1 MANHDEKNKYA
12 YLDQLSTEELRQL
25 LCADIDSPVNGDDE
39 AIFYILEVI
48 ESREQAHPSSPFP
61 DLGKSWKEFNELYN
75 TPEAADISLYPI
87 ENDAAPV
94 LNSICKK
101 SIHKRQIPKYQR
113 EYTWGQYQWKDLYD
127 DICENDNGYF
137 IGSIICIDN
146 SSDAFQTKELE
157 VVDGQQRLTTL
168 CLLLT
173 AIYNRLKI
181 HKDELDEDD
190 EDELPA
196 LRKSIICKGASNGL
210 ILCPQIQNHNQAD
223 FNVVMYENGLLKS
236 AKREKNWG
244 NRKIAKC
251 YKYFLQRLD
260 QDIEESGDAVKTLL
274 EIKSKVSKAVL
285 VKIEVGSHAE
295 AYTLFESLNNRG
307 TPLTA
312 IDLMKNLILARAERS
327 GMTCDDCFEDWQTLL
342 GYLTDDYSTQER
354 FFRQYYNAFKNRLNE
369 PFRTDGQR
377 KKDPLGYIA
386 TRSNLLSI
394 FEELI
399 SRDLS
404 GFMSDILVCGEI
416 YSRLI
421 LSTDDKTKYTNSL
434 TDLSRIQGAPSYLL
448 LMYLFKN
455 QATLEVADADILE
468 TIKLLTRF
476 FVRRNITDTP
486 NTRDLNK
493 IFMQIISDVEEGKLT
508 GTAIYQHIYDELV
521 RWSATDE
528 LFEEK
533 LKGDIYE
540 ENVGVARF
548 VLCAIAQKHM
558 TNETW
563 TDLWEQN
570 DYGGKKVFKWTIEH
584 IFPEGKNI
592 PDKWVDMIAAG
603 DRNLANEYLEQYVH
617 KIGNLT
623 VTGYNSTLSN
633 LSFVEKRDRLNAQ
646 KLYVGYKNGLEINK
660 ELAEKDAW
668 TVQDII
674 DRTDELVEMLLD
686 MYKL

>member
-1 MANHDEKNKYA
+1 MIKSVHDY
-12 YLDQLSTEELRQL
+12 Q
-25 LCADIDSPVNGDDE
+25 IDDVFKKDAG
-39 AIFYILEVI
+39 FCYI
-48 ESREQAHPSSPFP
+48 
-61 DLGKSWKEFNELYN
+61 
-75 TPEAADISLYPI
+75 
-87 ENDAAPV
+87 
-94 LNSICKK
+94 
-101 SIHKRQIPKYQR
+101 IPKYQR

-146 SSDAFQTKELE
+146 SSDAFQVKELE

-173 AIYNRLKI
+173 AIYNRLKEY
-181 HKDELDEDD
+181 KDELDEDD

-196 LRKSIICKGASNGL
+196 LRKSIICKGAANGL
-210 ILCPQIQNHNQAD
+210 ILCPQIQNNNQAD
-223 FNVVMYENGLLKS
+223 FNVVMLENGLIKS

-251 YKYFLQRLD
+251 YKYFLQRLN
-260 QDIEESGDAVKTLL
+260 QDIEASGDAARTLL

-312 IDLMKNLILARAERS
+312 IDLMKNLILARAERA
-327 GMTCDDCFEDWQTLL
+327 GLTCDDCFDEWQTLL

-354 FFRQYYNAFKNRLNE
+354 FFRQYYNAFKNTLNE

-377 KKDPLGYIA
+377 RKDPLGYIA

-399 SRDLS
+399 NRDLS
-404 GFMSDILVCGEI
+404 GFMSDILACGEI
-416 YSRLI
+416 YSRFI
-421 LSTDDKTKYTNSL
+421 LSADEKDKYTNDL
-434 TDLSRIQGAPSYLL
+434 VDLSRIQGAPSYLL

-455 QATLEVADADILE
+455 QEMLGMDDGDLRK
-468 TIKLLTRF
+468 TIQLLTRF

-493 IFMQIISDVEEGKLT
+493 IFMQIIGEIEDQQMEG
-508 GTAIYQHIYDELV
+508 GAIYQHIYDELV
-521 RWSATDE
+521 RWSAPDE

-540 ENVGVARF
+540 ENVGAARF
-548 VLCAIAQKHM
+548 VLCAIAQKAM
-558 TNETW
+558 TTETW

-592 PDKWVDMIAAG
+592 PQKWVDMIAGG
-603 DRNLANEYLEQYVH
+603 DRSLADEYLEQYVH

-633 LSFVEKRDRLNAQ
+633 LSFIDKRDRLNSQ
-646 KLYVGYKNGLEINK
+646 KLYVGYRNGLEINK
-660 ELAEKDAW
+660 KLAEMDSW
-668 TVQDII
+668 TIQDII
-674 DRTDELVEMLLD
+674 NRTDELVSQLLEMYSL
-686 MYKL
+686 

>member
-1 MANHDEKNKYA
+1 MVCSKV
-12 YLDQLSTEELRQL
+12 R
-25 LCADIDSPVNGDDE
+25 
-39 AIFYILEVI
+39 
-48 ESREQAHPSSPFP
+48 
-61 DLGKSWKEFNELYN
+61 
-75 TPEAADISLYPI
+75 
-87 ENDAAPV
+87 
-94 LNSICKK
+94 
-101 SIHKRQIPKYQR
+101 
-113 EYTWGQYQWKDLYD
+113 
-127 DICENDNGYF
+127 
-137 IGSIICIDN
+137 
-146 SSDAFQTKELE
+146 
-157 VVDGQQRLTTL
+157 
-168 CLLLT
+168 
-173 AIYNRLKI
+173 
-181 HKDELDEDD
+181 
-190 EDELPA
+190 
-196 LRKSIICKGASNGL
+196 
-210 ILCPQIQNHNQAD
+210 
-223 FNVVMYENGLLKS
+223 S
-236 AKREKNWG
+236 AEKNWG

-528 LFEEK
+528 LFEKK
-533 LKGDIYE
+533 LKGDFTKRCMRCKIRSLRY
-540 ENVGVARF
+540 
-548 VLCAIAQKHM
+548 CS
-558 TNETW
+558 ETH
-563 TDLWEQN
+563 DQ
-570 DYGGKKVFKWTIEH
+570 
-584 IFPEGKNI
+584 
-592 PDKWVDMIAAG
+592 
-603 DRNLANEYLEQYVH
+603 RNL
-617 KIGNLT
+617 
-623 VTGYNSTLSN
+623 
-633 LSFVEKRDRLNAQ
+633 D
-646 KLYVGYKNGLEINK
+646 
-660 ELAEKDAW
+660 
-668 TVQDII
+668 
-674 DRTDELVEMLLD
+674 
-686 MYKL
+686 

>member
-1 MANHDEKNKYA
+1 MIKSVHDY
-12 YLDQLSTEELRQL
+12 Q
-25 LCADIDSPVNGDDE
+25 IDDV
-39 AIFYILEVI
+39 F
-48 ESREQAHPSSPFP
+48 
-61 DLGKSWKEFNELYN
+61 KK
-75 TPEAADISLYPI
+75 
-87 ENDAAPV
+87 DAGF
-94 LNSICKK
+94 CYM
-101 SIHKRQIPKYQR
+101 IPKYQR

-354 FFRQYYNAFKNRLNE
+354 FFRQYYNAFKN
-369 PFRTDGQR
+369 
-377 KKDPLGYIA
+377 
-386 TRSNLLSI
+386 
-394 FEELI
+394 
-399 SRDLS
+399 
-404 GFMSDILVCGEI
+404 
-416 YSRLI
+416 
-421 LSTDDKTKYTNSL
+421 
-434 TDLSRIQGAPSYLL
+434 
-448 LMYLFKN
+448 

-540 ENVGVARF
+540 ENAGVARF

>member
-1 MANHDEKNKYA
+1 MIKSVHDY
-12 YLDQLSTEELRQL
+12 Q
-25 LCADIDSPVNGDDE
+25 IDDV
-39 AIFYILEVI
+39 F
-48 ESREQAHPSSPFP
+48 
-61 DLGKSWKEFNELYN
+61 KK
-75 TPEAADISLYPI
+75 
-87 ENDAAPV
+87 DAGF
-94 LNSICKK
+94 CYM
-101 SIHKRQIPKYQR
+101 IPKYQR

-127 DICENDNGYF
+127 DICENDFGYF

-146 SSDAFQTKELE
+146 SSDAFQIKELE

-173 AIYNRLKI
+173 AIYNRLKE

-196 LRKSIICKGASNGL
+196 LRKSIICKGSSNGL
-210 ILCPQIQNHNQAD
+210 ILCPQIQNNNQAD
-223 FNVVMYENGLLKS
+223 FNVVMHENGLLKS
-236 AKREKNWG
+236 AKKEKNWG

-260 QDIEESGDAVKTLL
+260 QDIEEAGDAVTTLL
-274 EIKSKVSKAVL
+274 EIKRKVSKAVL
-285 VKIEVGSHAE
+285 VKIEVGNHAE

-327 GMTCDDCFEDWQTLL
+327 GLTCDDCFEDWQTLL

-369 PFRTDGQR
+369 PFRTDERR

-399 SRDLS
+399 NRDLP
-404 GFMSDILVCGEI
+404 GFMADVLACGEI
-416 YSRLI
+416 YSELI
-421 LSTDDKTKYTNSL
+421 LSSDDKTKFTNSL
-434 TDLSRIQGAPSYLL
+434 IELSRIQGAPSYLL

-455 QATLEVADADILE
+455 QAELKLQDSILQD

-476 FVRRNITDTP
+476 FVRRNITDSP

-493 IFMQIISDVEEGKLT
+493 IFMQIISDIEEKGLV
-508 GTAIYQHIYDELV
+508 GTMIYQHIYAELV
-521 RWSATDE
+521 RWSASDE
-528 LFEEK
+528 VFEEK

-548 VLCAIAQKHM
+548 VLCAIAQKAM
-558 TNETW
+558 TTETW

-584 IFPEGKNI
+584 IFPEGRNI
-592 PDKWVDMIAAG
+592 PDAWVEMIADG
-603 DRNLANEYLEQYVH
+603 DRNLANEYLEQYIH

-623 VTGYNSTLSN
+623 ITGYNSTLSN

-660 ELAEKDAW
+660 ELAKKDSW

-674 DRTDELVEMLLD
+674 DRTNKLVAQLLV

>member
-1 MANHDEKNKYA
+1 MIKSVHDY
-12 YLDQLSTEELRQL
+12 Q
-25 LCADIDSPVNGDDE
+25 IDDV
-39 AIFYILEVI
+39 F
-48 ESREQAHPSSPFP
+48 
-61 DLGKSWKEFNELYN
+61 KK
-75 TPEAADISLYPI
+75 
-87 ENDAAPV
+87 DAGFCY
-94 LNSICKK
+94 S
-101 SIHKRQIPKYQR
+101 IPKYQR

-127 DICENDNGYF
+127 DICENDYGYF

-146 SSDAFQTKELE
+146 SSDAFQIKELE

-173 AIYNRLKI
+173 AIYNRLKQ

-190 EDELPA
+190 EDELPT

-210 ILCPQIQNHNQAD
+210 ILCPQIQNNNQAD
-223 FNVVMYENGLLKS
+223 FNVVMFENGLLKN
-236 AKREKNWG
+236 AKKEKNWG

-251 YKYFLQRLD
+251 YKYFLHRLD
-260 QDIEESGDAVKTLL
+260 QDIEEFGNAVTTLL
-274 EIKSKVSKAVL
+274 EIKRKVSKAVL

-327 GMTCDDCFEDWQTLL
+327 GLTCDDCFDDWQTLL

-354 FFRQYYNAFKNRLNE
+354 FFRQYYNAFKNELNE

-399 SRDLS
+399 NRDLP
-404 GFMSDILVCGEI
+404 GFMSDILACGEI
-416 YSRLI
+416 YSQLI
-421 LSTDDKTKYTNSL
+421 LSNDDKTKYTNSL
-434 TDLSRIQGAPSYLL
+434 TELSRIQGAPSYLL
-448 LMYLFKN
+448 LMYLFKKQTELQIQDN
-455 QATLEVADADILE
+455 DLQD
-468 TIKLLTRF
+468 TINLLTRF
-476 FVRRNITDTP
+476 FVRRNTTDTP

-493 IFMQIISDVEEGKLT
+493 IFMQIISDVEEKGIT
-508 GTAIYQHIYDELV
+508 GNVIYQHIYEELV
-521 RWSATDE
+521 RWSASDDV
-528 LFEEK
+528 FEEK
-533 LKGDIYE
+533 LKGDLYE

-548 VLCAIAQKHM
+548 VLCAIAQKAM
-558 TNETW
+558 TTETW

-592 PDKWVDMIAAG
+592 PSKWVDMIAGG

-623 VTGYNSTLSN
+623 ITGYNSTLSN
-633 LSFVEKRDRLNAQ
+633 LSFIEKRDRLNAQ
-646 KLYVGYKNGLEINK
+646 KLKVGYRNGLEINK
-660 ELAEKDAW
+660 ELAEKDSW

-674 DRTDELVEMLLD
+674 ERTDKLVSQLLEMYSL
-686 MYKL
+686 

>member
-1 MANHDEKNKYA
+1 MIKSVNNY
-12 YLDQLSTEELRQL
+12 Q
-25 LCADIDSPVNGDDE
+25 IDDVFKKDAG
-39 AIFYILEVI
+39 FCYI
-48 ESREQAHPSSPFP
+48 
-61 DLGKSWKEFNELYN
+61 
-75 TPEAADISLYPI
+75 
-87 ENDAAPV
+87 
-94 LNSICKK
+94 
-101 SIHKRQIPKYQR
+101 IPKYQR

-146 SSDAFQTKELE
+146 SSDAFQIKELE
-157 VVDGQQRLTTL
+157 VVDGQQRLTTI

-173 AIYNRLKI
+173 AIYNRLKQ
-181 HKDELDEDD
+181 HKDELEEDD

-196 LRKSIICKGASNGL
+196 LRKSLICKDSSNGL
-210 ILCPQIQNHNQAD
+210 ILCPQIQNHNQSD
-223 FNVVMYENGLLKS
+223 FNAVMFDNGLLKN

-251 YKYFLQRLD
+251 YKYFLHRLD
-260 QDIEESGDAVKTLL
+260 QDVEESADAVKTLL
-274 EIKSKVSKAVL
+274 EIKRKVSKAVL
-285 VKIEVGSHAE
+285 VKIEVGSHTE

-307 TPLTA
+307 TPLTS
-312 IDLMKNLILARAERS
+312 IDLMKNIILARAERL
-327 GMTCDDCFEDWQTLL
+327 GLTCDDCFEDWQTLL

-354 FFRQYYNAFKNRLNE
+354 FFRQYYNAFKDRLNE
-369 PFRTDGQR
+369 PFRTEGQR

-399 SRDLS
+399 NRDLS
-404 GFMSDILVCGEI
+404 SFMSDVLECGEI
-416 YSRLI
+416 YSHLI
-421 LSTDDKTKYTNSL
+421 LSTDEKTKYTNYL
-434 TDLSRIQGAPSYLL
+434 TELSRIQGTPSYLL

-455 QATLEVADADILE
+455 QKQLQIDDADLIE
-468 TIKLLTRF
+468 TIKLLTCF

-486 NTRDLNK
+486 STRDLNK
-493 IFMQIISDVEEGKLT
+493 IFMQIIADIMDKKISGKT
-508 GTAIYQHIYDELV
+508 IYKHIYEELV
-521 RWSATDE
+521 RRSASDE

-548 VLCAIAQKHM
+548 VLCAIAQKYM

-570 DYGGKKVFKWTIEH
+570 DYRGKKVFKWTIEH

-592 PDKWVDMIAAG
+592 PDKWVDMIANG
-603 DRNLANEYLEQYVH
+603 DRNLASEYQSQYVH

-623 VTGYNSTLSN
+623 ITAYNGTLSN
-633 LSFVEKRDRLNAQ
+633 LSFIEKRDRLNAQ

-660 ELAEKDAW
+660 EIAEKDRW
-668 TVQDII
+668 TVEDISE
-674 DRTDELVEMLLD
+674 RTDRLVTLLLA

>member
-1 MANHDEKNKYA
+1 MIKSVHDY
-12 YLDQLSTEELRQL
+12 Q
-25 LCADIDSPVNGDDE
+25 IDDV
-39 AIFYILEVI
+39 F
-48 ESREQAHPSSPFP
+48 
-61 DLGKSWKEFNELYN
+61 KK
-75 TPEAADISLYPI
+75 
-87 ENDAAPV
+87 DAGFCY
-94 LNSICKK
+94 S
-101 SIHKRQIPKYQR
+101 IPKYQR
-113 EYTWGQYQWKDLYD
+113 EYTWGQYQWKDFYD
-127 DICENDNGYF
+127 DICENDFGYF

-146 SSDAFQTKELE
+146 STDAFQIKELE

-173 AIYNRLKI
+173 AIYNRLKQ
-181 HKDELDEDD
+181 HRDELDEDD
-190 EDELPA
+190 EDELPT

-210 ILCPQIQNHNQAD
+210 NLCPLIQNNNQAD
-223 FNVVMYENGLLKS
+223 FNVVMFENGLLKN
-236 AKREKNWG
+236 AKKEKNWG

-251 YKYFLQRLD
+251 YKYFLHRLD
-260 QDIEESGDAVKTLL
+260 QDIEESGDAVTTLL
-274 EIKSKVSKAVL
+274 EVKRKVSKAVL

-327 GMTCDDCFEDWQTLL
+327 GMTCDDCFDDWQILL

-354 FFRQYYNAFKNRLNE
+354 FFRQYYNAFKNKLNE

-399 SRDLS
+399 NRDLS
-404 GFMSDILVCGEI
+404 GFMSDILACGKI
-416 YSRLI
+416 YSQFI
-421 LSTDDKTKYTNSL
+421 LSNDDMTKYTNSL
-434 TDLSRIQGAPSYLL
+434 TELSRIQGAPSYLL
-448 LMYLFKN
+448 LMYLFKK
-455 QATLEVADADILE
+455 QTELQIQDGDLQD
-468 TIKLLTRF
+468 TINLLTRF

-493 IFMQIISDVEEGKLT
+493 IFMQIISDVERMNIT
-508 GTAIYQHIYDELV
+508 GNTIYQHIYEELV
-521 RWSATDE
+521 RWSVSDDV
-528 LFEEK
+528 FEEK

-548 VLCAIAQKHM
+548 VLCAIAQKAM
-558 TNETW
+558 TTETW
-563 TDLWEQN
+563 TNLWEQN

-592 PDKWVDMIAAG
+592 PEKWVDMIAGG
-603 DRNLANEYLEQYVH
+603 DRKLANEYREQYVH

-623 VTGYNSTLSN
+623 VTGYNGTLSN

-646 KLYVGYKNGLEINK
+646 KLNVGYRNGLEINK
-660 ELAEKDAW
+660 ELAEKDSW

-674 DRTDELVEMLLD
+674 ERTDRLVSQLLE

>member
-1 MANHDEKNKYA
+1 MIKSVHDY
-12 YLDQLSTEELRQL
+12 Q
-25 LCADIDSPVNGDDE
+25 IDDV
-39 AIFYILEVI
+39 F
-48 ESREQAHPSSPFP
+48 
-61 DLGKSWKEFNELYN
+61 KK
-75 TPEAADISLYPI
+75 
-87 ENDAAPV
+87 DAGFCY
-94 LNSICKK
+94 S
-101 SIHKRQIPKYQR
+101 IPKYQR
-113 EYTWGQYQWKDLYD
+113 EYTWGQYQWKDFYD
-127 DICENDNGYF
+127 DICENDFGYF

-146 SSDAFQTKELE
+146 STDAFQIKELE

-173 AIYNRLKI
+173 AIYNRLKQ

-190 EDELPA
+190 EDELPT

-210 ILCPQIQNHNQAD
+210 ILCPQIQNNNQAD
-223 FNVVMYENGLLKS
+223 FNVVMFENGLLKN
-236 AKREKNWG
+236 AKKEKNWG

-251 YKYFLQRLD
+251 YKYFLHRLD
-260 QDIEESGDAVKTLL
+260 QDIEESGDAVTTLL
-274 EIKSKVSKAVL
+274 EVKRKVSKAVL

-327 GMTCDDCFEDWQTLL
+327 GMTCDDCFDDWQILL

-354 FFRQYYNAFKNRLNE
+354 FFRQYYNAFKNKLNE

-399 SRDLS
+399 NRDLS
-404 GFMSDILVCGEI
+404 GFMSDILACGKI
-416 YSRLI
+416 YSQFI
-421 LSTDDKTKYTNSL
+421 LSNDDMTKYTNSL
-434 TDLSRIQGAPSYLL
+434 TELSRIQGAPSYLL
-448 LMYLFKN
+448 LMYLFKK
-455 QATLEVADADILE
+455 QTELQIQDGDLQD
-468 TIKLLTRF
+468 TINLLTRF

-493 IFMQIISDVEEGKLT
+493 IFMQIISDVERMNIT
-508 GTAIYQHIYDELV
+508 GNTIYQHIYEELV
-521 RWSATDE
+521 RWSVSDDV
-528 LFEEK
+528 FEEK

-548 VLCAIAQKHM
+548 VLCAIAQKAM
-558 TNETW
+558 TTETW
-563 TDLWEQN
+563 TNLWEQN

-592 PDKWVDMIAAG
+592 PEKWVDMIASG
-603 DRNLANEYLEQYVH
+603 DRKLANEYREQYVH

-623 VTGYNSTLSN
+623 VTGYNGTLSN

-646 KLYVGYKNGLEINK
+646 KLNVGYRNGLEINK
-660 ELAEKDAW
+660 ELAEKDSW

-674 DRTDELVEMLLD
+674 ERTDRLVSQLLE

>member
-1 MANHDEKNKYA
+1 MIKSVHDY
-12 YLDQLSTEELRQL
+12 Q
-25 LCADIDSPVNGDDE
+25 IDDV
-39 AIFYILEVI
+39 F
-48 ESREQAHPSSPFP
+48 
-61 DLGKSWKEFNELYN
+61 KK
-75 TPEAADISLYPI
+75 
-87 ENDAAPV
+87 DAGFCY
-94 LNSICKK
+94 S
-101 SIHKRQIPKYQR
+101 IPKYQR
-113 EYTWGQYQWKDLYD
+113 EYTWGQYQWKDFYD
-127 DICENDNGYF
+127 DICENDFGYF

-146 SSDAFQTKELE
+146 STDAFQIKELE

-173 AIYNRLKI
+173 AIYNRLKQ
-181 HKDELDEDD
+181 HRDELDEDD
-190 EDELPA
+190 EDELPT

-210 ILCPQIQNHNQAD
+210 ILCPQIQNNNQAD
-223 FNVVMYENGLLKS
+223 FNVVMFENGLLKN
-236 AKREKNWG
+236 AKKEKNWG

-251 YKYFLQRLD
+251 YKYFLHRLD
-260 QDIEESGDAVKTLL
+260 QDIEESGDAVTTLL
-274 EIKSKVSKAVL
+274 EVKRKVSKAVL

-327 GMTCDDCFEDWQTLL
+327 GMTCDDCFDDWQILL

-354 FFRQYYNAFKNRLNE
+354 FFRQYYNAFKNKLNE

-399 SRDLS
+399 NRDLS
-404 GFMSDILVCGEI
+404 GFMSDILACGKI
-416 YSRLI
+416 YSQFI
-421 LSTDDKTKYTNSL
+421 LSNDDMTKYTNSL
-434 TDLSRIQGAPSYLL
+434 TELSRIQGAPSYLL
-448 LMYLFKN
+448 LMYLFKK
-455 QATLEVADADILE
+455 QTELQIQDGDLQD
-468 TIKLLTRF
+468 TINLLTRF

-493 IFMQIISDVEEGKLT
+493 IFMQIISDVERMNIT
-508 GTAIYQHIYDELV
+508 GNTIYQHIYEELV
-521 RWSATDE
+521 RWSVSDDV
-528 LFEEK
+528 FEEK

-548 VLCAIAQKHM
+548 VLCAIAQKAM
-558 TNETW
+558 TTETW
-563 TDLWEQN
+563 TNLWEQN

-592 PDKWVDMIAAG
+592 PEKWVDMIAGG
-603 DRNLANEYLEQYVH
+603 DRKLANEYREQYVH

-623 VTGYNSTLSN
+623 VTGYNGTLSN

-646 KLYVGYKNGLEINK
+646 KLNVGYRNGLEINK
-660 ELAEKDAW
+660 ELAEKDSW

-674 DRTDELVEMLLD
+674 ERTDRLVSQLLE

>member
-1 MANHDEKNKYA
+1 MIKSVHDYQIDDVFKKDA
-12 YLDQLSTEELRQL
+12 GFCYL
-25 LCADIDSPVNGDDE
+25 
-39 AIFYILEVI
+39 
-48 ESREQAHPSSPFP
+48 
-61 DLGKSWKEFNELYN
+61 
-75 TPEAADISLYPI
+75 
-87 ENDAAPV
+87 
-94 LNSICKK
+94 
-101 SIHKRQIPKYQR
+101 IPKYQR

-127 DICENDNGYF
+127 DICENDYGYF

-146 SSDAFQTKELE
+146 SSDAFQIKELE

-173 AIYNRLKI
+173 AIYNRLKQ
-181 HKDELDEDD
+181 HKDELDEED
-190 EDELPA
+190 EDELPT

-210 ILCPQIQNHNQAD
+210 ILCPQIQNNNQAD
-223 FNVVMYENGLLKS
+223 FNVVMFENGLLKN
-236 AKREKNWG
+236 AKKEKNWG

-251 YKYFLQRLD
+251 YKYFLHRLD
-260 QDIEESGDAVKTLL
+260 QDIEESGNAVTTLL
-274 EIKSKVSKAVL
+274 EIKRKVSKAVL

-327 GMTCDDCFEDWQTLL
+327 GLTCDDCFNDWQTLL

-354 FFRQYYNAFKNRLNE
+354 FFRQYYNAFKNELNE

-399 SRDLS
+399 NRDLP

-416 YSRLI
+416 YSQLI
-421 LSTDDKTKYTNSL
+421 LSNDDKTKYTNNL
-434 TDLSRIQGAPSYLL
+434 TELSRIQGAPSYLL
-448 LMYLFKN
+448 LMYLFKK
-455 QATLEVADADILE
+455 QTELQIQDSDLQD

-476 FVRRNITDTP
+476 FVRRNTTDTP

-493 IFMQIISDVEEGKLT
+493 IFMQIISDVEEKCIT
-508 GTAIYQHIYDELV
+508 GNAIYQYIYEELV
-521 RWSATDE
+521 RWSASDDV
-528 LFEEK
+528 FEEK

-548 VLCAIAQKHM
+548 VLCAIAQKAM
-558 TNETW
+558 TTETW

-592 PDKWVDMIAAG
+592 PAKWVDMIANG

-646 KLYVGYKNGLEINK
+646 KRKVGYRNGLEINK
-660 ELAEKDAW
+660 ELAEKDSW

-674 DRTDELVEMLLD
+674 ERTNKLVSQLLE

>member
-1 MANHDEKNKYA
+1 MIKSVHDY
-12 YLDQLSTEELRQL
+12 Q
-25 LCADIDSPVNGDDE
+25 IDDV
-39 AIFYILEVI
+39 F
-48 ESREQAHPSSPFP
+48 
-61 DLGKSWKEFNELYN
+61 KK
-75 TPEAADISLYPI
+75 
-87 ENDAAPV
+87 DAGFCY
-94 LNSICKK
+94 S
-101 SIHKRQIPKYQR
+101 IPKYQR

-127 DICENDNGYF
+127 DICENDYGYF

-146 SSDAFQTKELE
+146 SSDAFQIKELE

-173 AIYNRLKI
+173 AIYNRLKQ

-190 EDELPA
+190 EDELPT

-210 ILCPQIQNHNQAD
+210 ILCPQIQNNNQAD
-223 FNVVMYENGLLKS
+223 FNVVMFENGLLKN
-236 AKREKNWG
+236 AKKEKNWG

-251 YKYFLQRLD
+251 YKYFLHRLD
-260 QDIEESGDAVKTLL
+260 QDIEEFGNAVTTLL
-274 EIKSKVSKAVL
+274 EIKRKVSKAVL
-285 VKIEVGSHAE
+285 VKIEVGNHAE

-327 GMTCDDCFEDWQTLL
+327 GLTCDDCFDDWQTLL

-354 FFRQYYNAFKNRLNE
+354 FFRQYYNAFKNELNE

-399 SRDLS
+399 NRDLP
-404 GFMSDILVCGEI
+404 GFMSDILACGEI
-416 YSRLI
+416 YSQLI
-421 LSTDDKTKYTNSL
+421 LSNDDKTKYTNSL
-434 TDLSRIQGAPSYLL
+434 TELSRIQGAPSYLL
-448 LMYLFKN
+448 LMYLFKKQTELQIQDN
-455 QATLEVADADILE
+455 DLQD
-468 TIKLLTRF
+468 TINLLTRF
-476 FVRRNITDTP
+476 FVRRNTTDTP

-493 IFMQIISDVEEGKLT
+493 IFMQIISDVEEKGIT
-508 GTAIYQHIYDELV
+508 GNVIYQHIYEELV
-521 RWSATDE
+521 RWSASDDV
-528 LFEEK
+528 FEEK
-533 LKGDIYE
+533 LKGDLYE

-548 VLCAIAQKHM
+548 VLCAIAQKAM
-558 TNETW
+558 TTETW

-592 PDKWVDMIAAG
+592 PSKWVDMIAGG

-623 VTGYNSTLSN
+623 ITGYNSTLSN
-633 LSFVEKRDRLNAQ
+633 LSFIEKRDRLNAQ
-646 KLYVGYKNGLEINK
+646 KLKVGYRNGLEINK
-660 ELAEKDAW
+660 ELAEKDSW

-674 DRTDELVEMLLD
+674 ERTDKLVSQLLEMYSL
-686 MYKL
+686 